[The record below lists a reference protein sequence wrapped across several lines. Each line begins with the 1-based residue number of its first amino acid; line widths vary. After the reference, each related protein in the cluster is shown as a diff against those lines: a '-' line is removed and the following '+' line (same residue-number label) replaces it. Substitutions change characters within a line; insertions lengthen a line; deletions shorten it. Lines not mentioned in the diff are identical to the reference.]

1 MLPQLRPKIETQH
14 LLTWAICGFRLK
26 SRASNALESKKFSRL
41 HSRTPSRRIA
51 ARVLISESDWFAL
64 WSAGMILHRV
74 SQAAHSRQ
82 RSSAMAIPQGL
93 GCCIH
98 GKMFTGINFF
108 SINIAQNKSTNTE
121 FYRSDWLAKKM
132 SETACPLSAKRTS
145 AESEIIV
152 ALLTLMGD
160 FDAKLSIFVLL
171 HYLSRSFCWCQIVV
185 AVKIVDITQY
195 RKCTEIRLY
204 FHPSFIRA
212 IFRMNNFTKRR
223 R

>member
-1 MLPQLRPKIETQH
+1 MLPQLLPKIETQH

-145 AESEIIV
+145 AGERNYRCTAYSY
-152 ALLTLMGD
+152 GG
-160 FDAKLSIFVLL
+160 F
-171 HYLSRSFCWCQIVV
+171 RCQIVNICLYLFCFTIYL
-185 AVKIVDITQY
+185 AHSVDAKSLLLSKSSI
-195 RKCTEIRLY
+195 
-204 FHPSFIRA
+204 
-212 IFRMNNFTKRR
+212 
-223 R
+223 